1 MDAVVTMDVTNYIEK
16 TEIQLT
22 RNITTNYQKIKQQQ
36 TTKQLTTL

>member
-36 TTKQLTTL
+36 TTKQLTML